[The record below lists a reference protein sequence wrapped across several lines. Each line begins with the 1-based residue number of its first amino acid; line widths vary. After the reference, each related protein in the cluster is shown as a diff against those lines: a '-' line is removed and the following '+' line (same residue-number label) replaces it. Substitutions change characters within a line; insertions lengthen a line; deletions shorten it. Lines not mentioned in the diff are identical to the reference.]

1 MDVSRTLGNMVLCSL
16 RGVGWRKKVDGLLMN
31 CRGDFDGTFSNIKR
45 QRGLWGEMVT
55 SAISK
60 SVENNSV
67 QIIRDRTEIS

>member
-16 RGVGWRKKVDGLLMN
+16 RGVVWRKKVDGLLMN

-55 SAISK
+55 FAISK

-67 QIIRDRTEIS
+67 QVIRDRTEIS